1 MRKMVTGQD
10 KSDPDDDADDESG
23 YETKPGSI
31 ADGTLAQGENSRRL
45 VLVHGGIC
53 TVVCRAQLQ
62 QTRSLFFNPRNYT
75 AIARGGHGTTGLALV
90 APLCAA
96 LTPGLSESVCH

>member
-1 MRKMVTGQD
+1 MVTGQD

-23 YETKPGSI
+23 DETKPGSI
-31 ADGTLAQGENSRRL
+31 ADGTLAQSENSRRL

-62 QTRSLFFNPRNYT
+62 QTRSLFSNPRNYI
-75 AIARGGHGTTGLALV
+75 AIVRGVHGTTGIALV
-90 APLCAA
+90 EPQCAA
-96 LTPGLSESVCH
+96 LGPDLSESVCH